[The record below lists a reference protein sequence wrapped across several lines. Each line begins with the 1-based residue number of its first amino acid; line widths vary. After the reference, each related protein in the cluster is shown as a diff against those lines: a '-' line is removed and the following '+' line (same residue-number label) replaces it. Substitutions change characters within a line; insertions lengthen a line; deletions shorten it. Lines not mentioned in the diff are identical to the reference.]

1 LVQEENMGQKKSES
15 QGIRFGIGLVVA
27 MVVIVAGLPV
37 VIGFGLVIGILV
49 GVTKMGLK
57 KW

>member
-1 LVQEENMGQKKSES
+1 MGQKKSES

-37 VIGFGLVIGILV
+37 VIGFGLVIGILM